1 MRKFEQI
8 MSLFFCTNYSFI
20 LQQYETREV
29 EFENRIV
36 QKFDLQ
42 IDGFQNEIKH
52 LEKQVK
58 LN

>member
-1 MRKFEQI
+1 
-8 MSLFFCTNYSFI
+8 
-20 LQQYETREV
+20 V